1 MSPTSITSFDFKPGA
16 RIGKRY
22 VVQSRLGVGWE
33 GEVYKLRELDTNIE
47 RAGKFFFPHRNRRRK
62 ASRVYAQKL
71 HKLRAFPIL
80 IQYHASDIFEF
91 KGQDVVFLVSEFVEG
106 ELLEDFLSR
115 QRGKRI
121 GVFQGL
127 HLLHALAAGMEGIH
141 EAREYHGDL
150 HTRNI
155 IVRRF
160 GISFD
165 LKLLDM
171 YHYGPATSADLQD
184 DVVDL
189 VRIFYDAI
197 GGAERYAKQP
207 IEAKQICRGLKR
219 TLILEQYRTAG
230 QLRHYLETMQWS

>member
-1 MSPTSITSFDFKPGA
+1 MSSIQSFDFKPGA
-16 RIGKRY
+16 RIGNRY
-22 VVQSRLGVGWE
+22 EVLSRLGVGWE
-33 GEVYKLRELDTNIE
+33 GEVYKLREIDTNIE

-80 IQYHASDIFEF
+80 IQYHASDIIEIE
-91 KGQDVVFLVSEFVEG
+91 GHGVVFLVSEFVEG
-106 ELLEDFLSR
+106 ELLEDFLKR
-115 QRGKRI
+115 QRGGRI

-141 EAREYHGDL
+141 AAREYHGDL
-150 HTRNI
+150 HMGNI

-171 YHYGPATSADLQD
+171 YHYGPATSADIQD

-197 GGAERYAKQP
+197 GGAPRYAKQP
-207 IEAKQICRGLKR
+207 LEVKEICRGLKR
-219 TLILEQYRTAG
+219 SLILKQYRTAG
-230 QLRHYLETMQWS
+230 QLRQYLETMQWS